1 MDGGAWWAAVYGIA
15 QSRARLE
22 RLSSSSSSSSV
33 GIACLRDVQI
43 VSYSLLSNNP
53 VNFTHTP
60 TFVYLFIG
68 DFATVDHDVIAK
80 CLNHWQK
87 SLFW

>member
-15 QSRARLE
+15 QSRKRLE
-22 RLSSSSSSSSV
+22 QLGSSSSSV
-33 GIACLRDVQI
+33 GIACLRDVQM

-53 VNFTHTP
+53 VSFSHTP
-60 TFVYLFIG
+60 AFVYLFIG
-68 DFATVDHDVIAK
+68 DFAAVDHDVIAK